1 MSEPTAQDFL
11 SRKKAAAFLSA
22 LGCPI
27 APSTLAKKAQNNNEG
42 GGPPFLKSG
51 WRTVRYLK
59 DDLREWAA
67 SVMVRVR

>member
-1 MSEPTAQDFL
+1 MSEPTEQDYL
-11 SRKKAAAFLSA
+11 PRKKAAAFLSS

-27 APSTLAKKAQNNNEG
+27 APSTLAKKAKNNNEG
-42 GGPPFLKSG
+42 KGPPFLKSG

-67 SVMVRVR
+67 SVMVKVR